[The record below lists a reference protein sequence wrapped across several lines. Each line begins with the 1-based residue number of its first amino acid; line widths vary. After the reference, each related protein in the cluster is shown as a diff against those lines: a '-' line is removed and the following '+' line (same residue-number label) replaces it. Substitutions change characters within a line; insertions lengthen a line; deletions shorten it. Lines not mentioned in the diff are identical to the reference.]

1 MAVRDVLAAAAVAA
15 AVLTAAPVA
24 VALAQDTDPVVPIG
38 DTGINVCATTSLT
51 VDALVVEVGADAAT
65 EAGIRAALADD
76 VALLALRDQC
86 TTPPTTTPPTTTPPT
101 TTPPPPATTTTTTP
115 PPATTTVPPTT
126 TAPGST
132 TAQAPDRL
140 NDGFGQVRRIPRGGV
155 NTGA

>member
-1 MAVRDVLAAAAVAA
+1 MAVRDVLVAAAVAA
-15 AVLTAAPVA
+15 VVFTAVPVA

-51 VDALVVEVGADAAT
+51 VDALVVEVGADEAT

-86 TTPPTTTPPTTTPPT
+86 TTPPTTTPPTTT
-101 TTPPPPATTTTTTP
+101 TPPPTTTTTTP

>member
-38 DTGINVCATTSLT
+38 DTGINVCATTALT
-51 VDALVVEVGADAAT
+51 VDALVVEVGADEAT

-86 TTPPTTTPPTTTPPT
+86 TTPPTTTPPTTT
-101 TTPPPPATTTTTTP
+101 TPPPTTTTTTP

-126 TAPGST
+126 TAPGLS
-132 TAQAPDRL
+132 L
-140 NDGFGQVRRIPRGGV
+140 IHI
-155 NTGA
+155 

>member
-1 MAVRDVLAAAAVAA
+1 MAVRDVLVAAAVAA
-15 AVLTAAPVA
+15 VVFTAVPVA

-51 VDALVVEVGADAAT
+51 VDALVVEVGADVAT

-101 TTPPPPATTTTTTP
+101 TTTVPQPTTP
-115 PPATTTVPPTT
+115 
-126 TAPGST
+126 PGST
-132 TAQAPDRL
+132 TAQVPDLL
-140 NDGFGQVRRIPRGGV
+140 NDDGFGQVRRIPRGGV
-155 NTGA
+155 DTGA